1 MATATQD
8 FEARQLLKAYRKGL
22 ISDELFEAQMTEL
35 RGRQNGHPQYTYN
48 GQPVGSEREMI
59 MQVLDEFRCRE
70 NFAAE
75 YLNRWI
81 DVSDQE
87 CARGGLR
94 VVQQREAYHARILE
108 DRLRELGG
116 IPQCSVSAERREQ
129 DLAFY
134 ASTEKT
140 DAEKLLTVA
149 SRITDPAQTLKYI
162 TSVIDQI
169 QEDQQS
175 KELLRSLVQDEMSSI
190 TWLKEACALL
200 NPAK

>member
-1 MATATQD
+1 MATVD
-8 FEARQLLKAYRKGL
+8 FEVKQLLKAYRKGL
-22 ISDELFEAQMTEL
+22 ISDELFEAQVAEL
-35 RGRQNGHPQYTYN
+35 AKGGQNGHAQYTYN
-48 GQPVGSEREMI
+48 DKPVGSEREMI
-59 MQVLDEFRCRE
+59 MQLLDEFRCRE

-94 VVQQREAYHARILE
+94 VVQQREAYHAQVLE

-116 IPQCSVSAERREQ
+116 IPQCSVPAERREK
-129 DLAFY
+129 DLALY
-134 ASTEKT
+134 ATKEKT
-140 DAEKLLTVA
+140 DAEKLLAVTA
-149 SRITDPAQTLKYI
+149 RITDPAQTLKYI

-169 QEDQQS
+169 REDQQS

-200 NPAK
+200 NPVK

>member
-1 MATATQD
+1 MATVD
-8 FEARQLLKAYRKGL
+8 YEVKQLLKAYRKGL
-22 ISDELFEAQMTEL
+22 ISDELFEAQVTEL
-35 RGRQNGHPQYTYN
+35 AKGGQNGQPQYTYN
-48 GQPVGSEREMI
+48 DQPVGSEREMI

-81 DVSDQE
+81 DVSDQA

-116 IPQCSVSAERREQ
+116 VPQCSVSAERREQ

-134 ASTEKT
+134 ASTEKK

>member
-1 MATATQD
+1 
-8 FEARQLLKAYRKGL
+8 
-22 ISDELFEAQMTEL
+22 
-35 RGRQNGHPQYTYN
+35 
-48 GQPVGSEREMI
+48 
-59 MQVLDEFRCRE
+59 
-70 NFAAE
+70 
-75 YLNRWI
+75 
-81 DVSDQE
+81 
-87 CARGGLR
+87 
-94 VVQQREAYHARILE
+94 
-108 DRLRELGG
+108 
-116 IPQCSVSAERREQ
+116 
-129 DLAFY
+129 LAFY